1 MNIASRVRAVRS
13 LPFVLWFMFLFAVA
27 RPAFAEIV
35 RIKVDGTIQPIS
47 EEYITRGLE
56 DAARTHADAVLIELR
71 TPGGLGESMRGIIEK
86 MLASPVPVIVY
97 VTPSG
102 ARAASAGFFILE
114 AADVAAMAPGTN
126 TGAAHPVILGAKLDD
141 VMSKKLEN
149 DAAAFM
155 RSFAS
160 KRGRNVEVAES
171 GVRESK
177 SWSDQEA
184 LTQKLID
191 VVAGS
196 TDDLIKQLEGK
207 SITRF
212 NGEKVTLH
220 LAGKSIRD
228 FEMTMK
234 QRVLG
239 FLMDPNIAFIIF
251 SIGMLALYAEFN
263 HPGAI
268 VPGVVGGIAILL
280 SIFAM
285 NLLPIRYAALVMILA
300 AFAMFILEVKFQ
312 SHGVLGIGGVVLMAL
327 GAVLLVDGPIPE
339 MRIKWLTALAV
350 TIPFALITIFLV
362 TLAVRARQNKV
373 TTGREGLV
381 GEIGVARTQ
390 LAPAGKV
397 FVHGEIWDA
406 TSHAPVASGQPIVVR
421 HVDGLRLEVEPVA
434 DASPERVVQT

>member
-1 MNIASRVRAVRS
+1 MKSILRLISCAALLLFISVPAS
-13 LPFVLWFMFLFAVA
+13 
-27 RPAFAEIV
+27 AEILKIV
-35 RIKVDGTIQPIS
+35 VDDTIQPVS
-47 EEYITRGLE
+47 EEYI
-56 DAARTHADAVLIELR
+56 ARAIAEAERRNDQAILIEIN
-71 TPGGLGESMRGIIEK
+71 TPGGLLDSTRQIIEHITN
-86 MLASPVPVIVY
+86 SRVPVVIY

-102 ARAASAGFFILE
+102 SRAASAGFFILE

-126 TGAAHPVILGAKLDD
+126 TGAAHPVVLGTKIDD

-155 RSFAS
+155 RSFAG

-177 SWSDQEA
+177 SWTDQEA

-191 VVAGS
+191 VVANS
-196 TDDLIKQLEGK
+196 TDDLVKQLDGK
-207 SITRF
+207 EITRF
-212 NGEKVTLH
+212 NGEKATLH
-220 LAGKSIRD
+220 VGGKSIRE
-228 FEMTMK
+228 FEMTTK

-239 FLMDPNIAFIIF
+239 FLMDPNIAFILF

-268 VPGVVGGIAILL
+268 VPGVVGAIAILL
-280 SIFAM
+280 SVFAM
-285 NLLPIRYAALVMILA
+285 NLLPIRYAAVVMILS
-300 AFAMFILEVKFQ
+300 AFVLFILEAKFQ
-312 SHGVLGIGGVVLMAL
+312 SHGALGLGGVVLMAL

-339 MRIKWLTALAV
+339 MRIKWITALSV

-362 TLAVRARQNKV
+362 TLAVRARMNKV
-373 TTGREGLV
+373 TTGKEGLI
-381 GEIGVARTQ
+381 GEIGVARTP

-406 TSHAPVASGQPIVVR
+406 TSHAPVSSGEPIVVR
-421 HVDGLRLEVEPVA
+421 HVEGLRLEVEPIA
-434 DASPERVVQT
+434 GSASPAAPVVRS

>member
-1 MNIASRVRAVRS
+1 MTRHSITRLALLALLLCGA
-13 LPFVLWFMFLFAVA
+13 LPT
-27 RPAFAEIV
+27 FAEIV
-35 RIKVDGTIQPIS
+35 RIKVDDTIQPIS

-56 DAARTHADAVLIELR
+56 DAARTHADAVIIELR
-71 TPGGLGESMRGIIEK
+71 TPGGLMDSMRGIIEK
-86 MLASPVPVIVY
+86 ILASPVPVIVY
-97 VTPSG
+97 VTPTGS
-102 ARAASAGFFILE
+102 RAASAGFFILE
-114 AADVAAMAPGTN
+114 SADIAAMSPGTN
-126 TGAAHPVILGAKLDD
+126 TGAAHPVVLGTKIDD

-155 RSFAS
+155 RSFAA

-191 VVAGS
+191 VVATS
-196 TDDLIKQLEGK
+196 TDDLVTQLDGK
-207 SITRF
+207 EITRF
-212 NGEKVTLH
+212 NGDKVTLH
-220 LAGKSIRD
+220 VAGKSIRD
-228 FEMTMK
+228 YEMTTK
-234 QRVLG
+234 ERVLG
-239 FLMDPNIAFIIF
+239 FLMDPNIAFILF

-285 NLLPIRYAALVMILA
+285 NLLPVRYAALAMILG
-300 AFAMFILEVKFQ
+300 AFVMFILEAKFQ
-312 SHGVLGIGGVVLMAL
+312 THGALGLGGVVLMAL

-350 TIPFALITIFLV
+350 TVPFALITIFLM
-362 TLAVRARQNKV
+362 TLALRARRNKV
-373 TTGREGLV
+373 STGREGMV
-381 GEIGVARTQ
+381 GLIGVARTQ
-390 LAPAGKV
+390 LEPAGKV

-406 TSHAPVASGQPIVVR
+406 TSHAPVASGQAIVVR

-434 DASPERVVQT
+434 GTPPESGRS

>member
-1 MNIASRVRAVRS
+1 MFTQTVKRTFIIRVLLIGV
-13 LPFVLWFMFLFAVA
+13 LFAGA
-27 RPAFAEIV
+27 LPAFAEIV
-35 RIKVDGTIQPIS
+35 RIKVDDTIQPIS
-47 EEYITRGLE
+47 EEYIARGLE
-56 DAARTHADAVLIELR
+56 DAARTHADAVIIELR
-71 TPGGLGESMRGIIEK
+71 TPGGLMDSMRGIIEK
-86 MLASPVPVIVY
+86 ILASPVPVIVY
-97 VTPSG
+97 VTPTGS
-102 ARAASAGFFILE
+102 RAASAGFFILE
-114 AADVAAMAPGTN
+114 SADIAAMSPGTN
-126 TGAAHPVILGAKLDD
+126 TGAAHPVVLGTKIDD

-155 RSFAS
+155 RSFAA

-191 VVAGS
+191 VVAKS
-196 TDDLIKQLEGK
+196 TDDLLKQLDGK
-207 SITRF
+207 EITRF
-212 NGEKVTLH
+212 NGDKMTLH

-228 FEMTMK
+228 YEMTTK

-239 FLMDPNIAFIIF
+239 FLMDPNIAFILF

-285 NLLPIRYAALVMILA
+285 NLLPIRYAALAMILG
-300 AFAMFILEVKFQ
+300 AFVMFILEAKFQ
-312 SHGVLGIGGVVLMAL
+312 THGALGLGGVVLMAL

-339 MRIKWLTALAV
+339 MRIKWLTSLAV
-350 TIPFALITIFLV
+350 TIPFALITIFLM
-362 TLAVRARQNKV
+362 TLALRARRNKV
-373 TTGREGLV
+373 STGQEGMIGL
-381 GEIGVARTQ
+381 IGVARTQ
-390 LAPAGKV
+390 LQPAGKV

-406 TSHAPVASGQPIVVR
+406 TSHAPVASGQAIVVR

-434 DASPERVVQT
+434 ETPPGPGRS

>member
-1 MNIASRVRAVRS
+1 MKPRIVRS
-13 LPFVLWFMFLFAVA
+13 LLIVLLLCTAL
-27 RPAFAEIV
+27 PAFAEIV
-35 RIKVDGTIQPIS
+35 RIKVDDTIQPIS

-56 DAARTHADAVLIELR
+56 EAARTHADAVIIELR
-71 TPGGLGESMRGIIEK
+71 TPGGLGESMRSIIEK

-102 ARAASAGFFILE
+102 SRAASAGFFILE

-126 TGAAHPVILGAKLDD
+126 TGAAHPVVLGAKIDD

-177 SWSDQEA
+177 SWTDQEA

-191 VVAGS
+191 VVASS
-196 TDDLIKQLEGK
+196 TNDLIKQLDGK

-212 NGEKVTLH
+212 TGEKTTLH
-220 LAGKSIRD
+220 LGGKSIRD
-228 FEMTMK
+228 FEMTTK

-239 FLMDPNIAFIIF
+239 FLMDPNIAFILF

-285 NLLPIRYAALVMILA
+285 NLLPIRYAALVMILG
-300 AFAMFILEVKFQ
+300 AFVLFILEVKFQ

-350 TIPFALITIFLV
+350 TIPFALITIFLMGI
-362 TLAVRARQNKV
+362 AYKARLNKV
-373 TTGREGLV
+373 VTGSEGML
-381 GEIGVARTQ
+381 GEVGVAQTL

-397 FVHGEIWDA
+397 FVHGETWNAKSAEPIE
-406 TSHAPVASGQPIVVR
+406 PGERIVVKR
-421 HVDGLRLEVEPVA
+421 VEGLELEVEREVSTRTP
-434 DASPERVVQT
+434 DAQKL